1 MGTWICKGVCTNSEY
16 ETKKTVRGK
25 LREDYRRCSICCVF
39 LKYEGIYCPCCG
51 VRLKVSPR
59 NNCARKRYYKPK
71 YETIQ

>member
-1 MGTWICKGVCTNSEY
+1 MGTWICKGVCTNFEY

-51 VRLKVSPR
+51 VRLKHSPR
-59 NNCARKRYYKPK
+59 NNCSRKRYYKTK
-71 YETIQ
+71 YEAIQ

>member
-1 MGTWICKGVCTNSEY
+1 MGTWICKGVCTNSQY

-39 LKYEGIYCPCCG
+39 LKYEGIFCPCCG

-59 NNCARKRYYKPK
+59 NNCSRKRYYKPK